1 MSCTVSELP
10 SGCRLR
16 GMSSSSQSA
25 ANAGGGSSG
34 GGNGSGGGGVVGVI
48 GAGVG
53 GNSRNV
59 ISDANTGGIHIGG
72 MLNTTNT
79 MGTTTASGALADGAT
94 PLQRQQQQSQ
104 KPCCFCWCCCCSCS
118 WAKW

>member
-16 GMSSSSQSA
+16 GMSSSSQQQH
-25 ANAGGGSSG
+25 NTTNIVSG
-34 GGNGSGGGGVVGVI
+34 GGNGSGGGGGGVAVC
-48 GAGVG
+48 GG
-53 GNSRNV
+53 GNGRSSV
-59 ISDANTGGIHIGG
+59 AVDVANSGGIHIGG
-72 MLNTTNT
+72 MLTSTSA
-79 MGTTTASGALADGAT
+79 MGTTSNSGLTDPTT